1 MRITDK
7 RINRLIKRFRKDIV
21 KMGLDDILE
30 YIEYP
35 GGIVWITEKQLSA
48 GYSNA
53 TAYVKEVTQ
62 HGTTAGQIN
71 IPLFKIVLIKERV
84 LKLSDREILFLLAHE
99 YSHILINVKKTPGKL
114 HDWICDTLAEYF
126 FGYKRKKGTLLGYM
140 HDKEAFTKIYG
151 KKKADEIFKD
161 RR

>member
-1 MRITDK
+1 
-7 RINRLIKRFRKDIV
+7 
-21 KMGLDDILE
+21 MGLDDILD

-35 GGIVWITEKQLSA
+35 GGIVWITKKQLPT
-48 GYSNA
+48 GHQQPV
-53 TAYVKEVTQ
+53 AYVKKVTQ

-84 LKLSDREILFLLAHE
+84 IKLNDREILFLLAHE
-99 YSHILINVKKTPGKL
+99 YSHILIDVRKTPGKL

-140 HDKEAFTKIYG
+140 HDKEAFSKIYG
-151 KKKADEIFKD
+151 KKKANQIFKN